1 MDVKLFMYN
10 YLIRH
15 FIKFYCT
22 CTFDLKIGILEVL
35 STAPFYRN
43 FSIQFSAFVVL

>member
-15 FIKFYCT
+15 FIKLY

-35 STAPFYRN
+35 SAAPFYRN
-43 FSIQFSAFVVL
+43 FSIQFPAFVVL